1 MKNFKTKSN
10 LMWKESH
17 SNIVKVCRKFKSGGC
32 TFDERC
38 WYKHTTMENKNETV
52 ENSQEMIQ
60 RLFSMMENFA
70 AKLELLEKETK
81 K

>member
-1 MKNFKTKSN
+1 MCHK
-10 LMWKESH
+10 KESH